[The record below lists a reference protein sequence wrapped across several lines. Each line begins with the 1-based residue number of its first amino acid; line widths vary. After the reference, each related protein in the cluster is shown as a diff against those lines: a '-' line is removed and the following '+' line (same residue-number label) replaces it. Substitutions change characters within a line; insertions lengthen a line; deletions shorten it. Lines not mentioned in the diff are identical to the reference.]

1 MSKMGISSL
10 SKPMGRGFATSLLL
24 TTNQRTES
32 VHHLIASCFDTEYK
46 CENKKIIEKFGGMR
60 KNLYF
65 CKRTII
71 YKPLCQYK

>member
-1 MSKMGISSL
+1 MSKMGISSF
-10 SKPMGRGFATSLLL
+10 SEPMGRGFATSLLFNYKPTHRIGAPL
-24 TTNQRTES
+24 DC
-32 VHHLIASCFDTEYK
+32 IMFDTEYK